1 MIEILEKAQTC
12 PLTEMEKEILNFFI
26 DDPKHALYM
35 NLEEISH
42 ALYTSNATIVRFCK
56 KIGLNG
62 YHEFKYEV
70 RKELEQQQNRSL
82 SSQDLMDN
90 SLACFADN
98 LDAIDLQ
105 QLEAI
110 SELMCSPQP
119 LYIYGAGLSSIPAKY
134 LQTILTTLDRPCIL
148 IEWRHLLEGI
158 TYSINKD
165 SILFLITAH
174 GDAPRYLQIFETAKN
189 RGTTI
194 VLITCDEESPLPPYC
209 DYTII
214 TSDENKEFHN
224 IDINPRIGILTVI
237 QILIEMVAQR
247 CIDVK

>member
-1 MIEILEKAQTC
+1 MLEILEKAQSC
-12 PLTEMEKEILNFFI
+12 ALTGMEKEILAFFI
-26 DDPKHALYM
+26 QDPRHAIYM
-35 NLEEISH
+35 NLEEISN

-62 YHEFKYEV
+62 FHEFKYEI
-70 RKELEQQQNRSL
+70 RKELEQQQNCSL

-90 SLACFADN
+90 SLACFRDN

-110 SELMCSPQP
+110 SDLICSHRS

-158 TYSINKD
+158 TYSISKD
-165 SILFLITAH
+165 AILFLITAH
-174 GDAPRYLQIFETAKN
+174 GDAPRYLQIFETAKK

-194 VLITCDEESPLPPYC
+194 ILITCDEESPLPPYC

-214 TSDENKEFHN
+214 TSDENKVFHS
-224 IDINPRIGILTVI
+224 IDINPRMGILTVI

-247 CIDVK
+247 SVDEK